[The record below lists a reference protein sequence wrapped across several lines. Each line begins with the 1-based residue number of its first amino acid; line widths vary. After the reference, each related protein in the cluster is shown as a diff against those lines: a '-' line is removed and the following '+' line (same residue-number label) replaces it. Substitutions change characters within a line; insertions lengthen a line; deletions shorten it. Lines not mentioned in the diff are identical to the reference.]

1 MKNEIHL
8 LESCRGFSVNN
19 LLNILR
25 RNCSAKYVRVHI
37 VEEMCVSSCVHM
49 CVGVCVVCICV
60 CVYRKVDTYTLAEK
74 NQKRR

>member
-25 RNCSAKYVRVHI
+25 RNCSAKSVRVHI
-37 VEEMCVSSCVHM
+37 VEEMCVSSCVYM
-49 CVGVCVVCICV
+49 CVGDCVVCICV